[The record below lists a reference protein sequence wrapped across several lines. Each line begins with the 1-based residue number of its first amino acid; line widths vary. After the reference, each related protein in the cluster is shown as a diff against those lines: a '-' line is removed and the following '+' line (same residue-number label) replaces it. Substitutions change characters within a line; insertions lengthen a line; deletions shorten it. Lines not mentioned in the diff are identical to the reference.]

1 MTPPSASKQS
11 NAPRALFLSPETPE
25 PGTGGGGMR
34 SASLLAYLRAR
45 YKVDVAGFDLRPHS
59 RSTLSRTWRNSV
71 RFVRG
76 RPPLLDRFSGYES
89 QLEARLS
96 GRYDLS
102 VIEHF
107 WCAPYARL
115 LRAHCDRLV
124 LDLHNVESA
133 LAESHA
139 RAVGGPVAMMF
150 RRFARSY
157 TRLEREW
164 LPQFDLVLAASENDR
179 QRIEHPNVVVFPN
192 SLPELAR
199 PEVRE
204 ENCIAF
210 SGNLEYHPN
219 VEAVRWFHQAIWPSV
234 RREFLQLE
242 WRLIG
247 RSPEAV
253 MGIVGRDDRIR
264 LTGPVNDAVA
274 ALARA
279 KLAVVPL
286 LSGSGTRFK
295 ILEAWAAGRAVVSTT
310 LGAEGLDARDGEHLV
325 ISDDAE
331 TFATAIARLLQDDAL
346 RARLGSAGRAHYLD
360 RFTWPVAWR
369 ALDDRL

>member
-1 MTPPSASKQS
+1 M
-11 NAPRALFLSPETPE
+11 
-25 PGTGGGGMR
+25 
-34 SASLLAYLRAR
+34 SLLENAWQAAKARIAAAERA
-45 YKVDVAGFDLRPHS
+45 AGRAP
-59 RSTLSRTWRNSV
+59 NSV
-71 RFVRG
+71 ALLAVSKTF
-76 RPPLLDRFSGYES
+76 PPDAIRAVYAAGQRAFGENYV
-89 QLEARLS
+89 QEA
-96 GRYDLS
+96 
-102 VIEHF
+102 V
-107 WCAPYARL
+107 AKA
-115 LRAHCDRLV
+115 A
-124 LDLHNVESA
+124 A
-133 LAESHA
+133 LAD
-139 RAVGGPVAMMF
+139 
-150 RRFARSY
+150 
-157 TRLEREW
+157 
-164 LPQFDLVLAASENDR
+164 LPA
-179 QRIEHPNVVVFPN
+179 
-192 SLPELAR
+192 
-199 PEVRE
+199 
-204 ENCIAF
+204 
-210 SGNLEYHPN
+210 
-219 VEAVRWFHQAIWPSV
+219 
-234 RREFLQLE
+234 LE